1 MASRSPARDY
11 LVSMIGELVGTFLFL
26 FFAFAAAQT
35 ANQPNGIE
43 PLTPNA
49 TDTSKLLYIA
59 LAFGAS
65 LAANVWVFFRVSGG
79 QFNPAVTLALVLIG
93 AVSPT
98 KALILI
104 PAQLVGGSLAA
115 AAVKGIIPGDNILFA
130 VSLGPGVTDVQ
141 GVFMEL
147 LLTFMLVF
155 TILML
160 VAEKTKSTFV
170 APIGIGFSLFIG
182 HLVGIFWTGA
192 GINPARAFS
201 PALVQASFPAYHWI
215 YWLGPALG
223 ASLAAGLYLGLKAM
237 NYELVGGDAD
247 KEKREEGLTMQQA
260 DLIIETLRGLPRA
273 IQGSGALG
281 QFEGTT
287 KGQRSPTDLERGFD
301 GRSLMDDPNIRK
313 SRFGSPDSIDSPTQI

>member
-1 MASRSPARDY
+1 MVLRSTARDY

-35 ANQPNGIE
+35 ANQPNGTT

-65 LAANVWVFFRVSGG
+65 LAANVWIFFRVSGG

-98 KALILI
+98 KALVLI
-104 PAQLVGGSLAA
+104 PAQLAGGSLAA
-115 AAVKGIIPGDNILFA
+115 AAVKGIIPGDDILFA
-130 VSLGPGVTDVQ
+130 VSLGPGVTEVQ
-141 GVFMEL
+141 GMFMEL

-215 YWLGPALG
+215 YWFGPALG
-223 ASLAAGLYLGLKAM
+223 SFSAAGLYLGLKAM
-237 NYELVGGDAD
+237 KYELVGGDAD
-247 KEKREEGLTMQQA
+247 KEKQEEGLTVQQA

-273 IQGSGALG
+273 MQGSGASG
-281 QFEGTT
+281 QFEGIT
-287 KGQRSPTDLERGFD
+287 KGQISPIDLEGGF
-301 GRSLMDDPNIRK
+301 SFKSMMDDLNIRK
-313 SRFGSPDSIDSPTQI
+313 SRYGSPDSMDLPTKI